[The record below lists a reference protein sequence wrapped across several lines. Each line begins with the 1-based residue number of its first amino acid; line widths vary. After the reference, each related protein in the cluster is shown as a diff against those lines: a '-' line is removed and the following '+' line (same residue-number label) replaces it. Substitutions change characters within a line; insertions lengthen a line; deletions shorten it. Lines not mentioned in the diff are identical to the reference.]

1 MYIHALYLTLWPSL
15 CPLYM
20 FCCVFG
26 ASHRYLAGV
35 RIAREAVAESG
46 RRAWVAGAVG
56 PTGEG
61 AGYIDDDK
69 VRGRH
74 ALSLIA

>member
-1 MYIHALYLTLWPSL
+1 MYTHALYLALWP
-15 CPLYM
+15 PLH
-20 FCCVFG
+20 
-26 ASHRYLAGV
+26 ASVDNSAHRYLAGV

-69 VRGRH
+69 VRGCD